1 MALADVYQLIVKSHL
16 GSVNLENVFFYNR
29 TVGAGN
35 AGVLTAQFLTD
46 VIPAIT
52 PLQSVSVIYDQ
63 ITTFSLGDLSDFTN
77 LVLANT
83 GEVSGDSLPTS
94 DALSY
99 SLKLDTRAIRPG
111 GKRISGIPESV
122 QNDGQ
127 VTDAT
132 YITAINFFRD
142 VLNNSLFPAGSTF
155 VPVVVKRIKTLI
167 AGTTPPQYTYRL
179 PGIGDPLVLGTV
191 VQALSSTVLGSQVS
205 RKRKKV

>member
-1 MALADVYQLIVKSHL
+1 MALADVYQLVVKAHL

-29 TVGAGN
+29 TVGSGN
-35 AGVLTAQFLTD
+35 AGVLAAQFLTD
-46 VIPAIT
+46 IIPLIT
-52 PLQSVSVIYDQ
+52 PLQNVGVIYDQ
-63 ITTFSLGDLSDFTN
+63 ITAFSLGDLSDFTN

-83 GEVSGDSLPTS
+83 GEVTGDSLPTS

-132 YITAINFFRD
+132 YITALNTLRD
-142 VLNNSLFPAGSTF
+142 ALNNALSPSGSTF
-155 VPVVVKRIKTLI
+155 VPVVVKRIKTLVS
-167 AGTTPPQYTYRL
+167 GTTPPQYTYRL
-179 PGIGDPLVLGTV
+179 PGVGDTLTLGTV
-191 VQALSSTVLGSQVS
+191 VQVLSSTILGSQVS